1 MTVGD
6 YGRLLEKDCVCS
18 EEDYGKDRTEDCA
31 EELITIL
38 VYIAEDDSGSK
49 GINTQS
55 GI

>member
-1 MTVGD
+1 MTMEDFWKRTVD
-6 YGRLLEKDCVCS
+6 DCTK
-18 EEDYGKDRTEDCA
+18 DYGKDRTEDCA

>member
-1 MTVGD
+1 MTMEDFWKRTVD
-6 YGRLLEKDCVCS
+6 DCI